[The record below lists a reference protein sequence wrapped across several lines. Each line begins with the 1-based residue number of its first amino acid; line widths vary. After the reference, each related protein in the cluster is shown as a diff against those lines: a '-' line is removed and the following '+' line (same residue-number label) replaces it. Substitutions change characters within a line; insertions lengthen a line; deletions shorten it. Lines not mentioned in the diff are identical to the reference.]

1 MKTKIFGICLVMAM
15 IFAFVGCT
23 DVNQAVID
31 EALAIQEAKKP
42 VDIVISGATV
52 TASGLPAELNGT
64 TLYFTGDFNG
74 WATPGDA
81 ASIEATVANGEIS
94 VNLPDLSATVPG
106 DNRVISVQGKFA
118 NTGWSKP
125 EICAE
130 SGNISLSFSPDK
142 KAAVGTYKSVA
153 DNVYVCDWVVE

>member
-1 MKTKIFGICLVMAM
+1 MAKKLFGICLVMAM

-42 VDIVISGATV
+42 VEITISGATV
-52 TASGLPAELNGT
+52 TATALPDALEGM

-74 WATPGDA
+74 WTTPGDA
-81 ASIEATVANGEIS
+81 GTIEGTVTDGEIS
-94 VNLPDLSATVPG
+94 VTLPELKATVPG
-106 DNRVISVQGKFA
+106 DNRVITVQGKFA

-125 EICAE
+125 EVCAAD
-130 SGNISLSFSPDK
+130 GNVVLTFSADK
-142 KAAVGTYKSVA
+142 KAAVGTYTS
-153 DNVYVCDWVVE
+153 DSDDVYVCDWVVE